1 MQTQSGF
8 YAGKSVLITQNSL
21 VHLAGSEV
29 QAIELA
35 LYLQSKGAA
44 VTLYTWIC
52 EDPLKSSPSLRNLSV
67 VSADDEEAAA
77 LSFSDFDIVWVQHEA
92 LPLSMLSELGEL
104 SPEELQAKFIF
115 FSHMSPFSEL
125 HVEYPYQRDLEDLLA
140 SCIVFNSEETAK
152 AQSRL
157 FKNHT
162 KFELYPNPA
171 PETFVELDT
180 SSVSAL
186 RKILVVSNHPP
197 REITQAIDILHSEN
211 IEVDLLGDENDK
223 KPRTQFDSEIL
234 GQYDAVISIGK
245 TVQDCLVA
253 GVPVY
258 VYDYFG
264 GPGYLTEGNFEQAAF
279 YNFSG
284 RSTNES
290 NSIVVERSKERVE
303 RRDASQIAEEI
314 RHGFRDTLKFQRSI
328 RQTCIEKYSLHAVLA
343 RLMRKA
349 SNKQLRIEDEI
360 TEKDVQWFLHIQR
373 MMMDYHV
380 PVVWKLQG
388 EQLFYSQKISVFR
401 SQNGEYSAQGSE
413 TLDVQLQQ
421 HTSLTIEEEG
431 FRYLRIDYGETPAVV
446 TNFIVRGIDRSAYSI
461 TTNALIESDNGLI
474 FPGSDPQIIVKFD
487 DNALSDSDSLTIE
500 CDIIPFA
507 GFPEAE
513 LNTIGQFQKNELHEL
528 MRIRKELHSIKESR
542 WWLLGEKLRRILRR
556 G

>member
-1 MQTQSGF
+1 MQSGL
-8 YAGKSVLITQNSL
+8 YAGMKVLITQNSL

-35 LYLQSKGAA
+35 QYLRGEGAV
-44 VTLYTWIC
+44 VTIYTWIC
-52 EDPLKSSPSLRNLSV
+52 EEPLKSSSILQNLAI
-67 VSADDEEAAA
+67 VSADDDAAKT
-77 LSFSDFDIVWVQHEA
+77 LSFLDFDVLWIQHEV
-92 LPLSMLSELGEL
+92 LPLSMLTELETV
-104 SPEELQAKFIF
+104 SAEELRSRIIF
-115 FSHMSPFSEL
+115 FSHMSPFKEL
-125 HVEYPYQRDLEDLLA
+125 HVEYPYQRRLEDLLA
-140 SCIVFNSEETAK
+140 SKIVFNSEETLE
-152 AQSRL
+152 AQAQL
-157 FKNHT
+157 FESST

-180 SSVSAL
+180 SHITTL
-186 RKILVVSNHPP
+186 HKILVVSNHPP
-197 REITQAIDILHSEN
+197 EEILQTIDILRSEN
-211 IEVDLLGDENDK
+211 IEVDFLGDKDDK
-223 KPRTQFDSEIL
+223 KPRTQFDSGL
-234 GQYDAVISIGK
+234 LSQYDAVISIGK
-245 TVQDCLVA
+245 TVQDCLVS

-264 GPGYLTEGNFEQAAF
+264 GPGYLSEENFEQAAF

-290 NSIVVERSKERVE
+290 NFLVVERSRE
-303 RRDASQIAEEI
+303 RRERREAAQIAKEI
-314 RHGFRDTLKFQRSI
+314 SQGFVTALKFQRSI
-328 RQTCIEKYSLHAVLA
+328 RQRCVEKYSLHTAFSG
-343 RLMRKA
+343 LMRKA
-349 SNKQLRIEDEI
+349 SNKHPRLEDEI
-360 TEKDVQWFLHIQR
+360 TQKDVLWFLHTQR

-380 PVVWKLQG
+380 PLVWRLQG
-388 EQLFYSQKISVFR
+388 DQLFYSQNICIFR
-401 SQNGEYSAQGSE
+401 SQNGEYSIQDAE
-413 TLDVQLQQ
+413 ILDVQLQQ
-421 HTSLTIEEEG
+421 HTSFVIDKDKLN
-431 FRYLRIDYGETPAVV
+431 YLRIGYGETPAVV